1 MSAPAPGSA
10 EWSKLVTASKVAAII
25 GVSPWDSPRS
35 MWAKMRGEVPS
46 DDGTNAQAKS
56 RGQYLEAGI
65 LAWWHDQHPE
75 FTDHDAQRY
84 VTRPDLPWAAATLDD
99 FAWRYD
105 PADDDAPIASPVERV
120 IVEAKSSSEVDEW
133 GQSGTDEIPTHV
145 LTQVYWQ
152 LAMTPEAARC
162 YVALL
167 GPFLRFEEYVVERDE
182 AIQADLIARCH
193 RFYLSLSADVPPPLD
208 DHVATFEVLRVQRGD
223 IAKGVAADVDPD
235 FAAEWWTAR
244 VAEDA
249 AVDAARLADS
259 RLMEAVG
266 NAQYVTAGGVRVAR
280 QQNNR
285 KRPIPVATPAAI
297 EGAAA

>member
-1 MSAPAPGSA
+1 MSGPTPGSA

-35 MWAKMRGEVPS
+35 MWHKMRGEVPS
-46 DDGTNAQAKS
+46 QVDTDATRRGT
-56 RGQYLEAGI
+56 YLEAGI
-65 LAWWHDQHPE
+65 LDWWHGQHPE
-75 FTDHDAQRY
+75 FGPGGQRQFY
-84 VTRPDLPWAAATLDD
+84 ATRPDLPWAAATLDE
-99 FAWRYD
+99 YV
-105 PADDDAPIASPVERV
+105 ITNSPCEGPTEAV

-133 GQSGTDEIPTHV
+133 GEPGTDEIPTHI
-145 LTQVYWQ
+145 LTQAYWQ
-152 LAMTPEAARC
+152 LTMSPEAERV

-167 GPFLRFEEYVVERDE
+167 GPYLRFAEYVVERNE

-193 RFYLSLSADVPPPLD
+193 RFYLSLSGDVPPPLD
-208 DHVATFEVLRVQRGD
+208 DSVATFEVLRVQRGD

-244 VAEDA
+244 VAEGT

-280 QQNNR
+280 QQSNR

>member
-1 MSAPAPGSA
+1 MSGPAPGSA

-35 MWAKMRGEVPS
+35 MWHKMRGDVVVDVS
-46 DDGTNAQAKS
+46 NDATR
-56 RGQYLEAGI
+56 RGLYLEAGI
-65 LAWWHDQHPE
+65 LAWWRDRHPE
-75 FTDHDAQRY
+75 YSETIEQFYA
-84 VTRPDLPWAAATLDD
+84 TRPDMPWAAATPDL
-99 FAWRYD
+99 R
-105 PADDDAPIASPVERV
+105 ADGADVVLVD
-120 IVEAKSSSEVDEW
+120 AKSSSEVDEW
-133 GQSGTDEIPTHV
+133 GLPGTDEIPTHV

-152 LAMTPEAARC
+152 LAMTPTAAQC
-162 YVALL
+162 YIALL
-167 GPFLRFEEYVVERDE
+167 GPYLRFAEYVVERDE

-208 DHVATFEVLRVQRGD
+208 DSVATFEVLRVQRGD

-244 VAEDA
+244 AAEDA
-249 AVDAARLADS
+249 AADAARLADS

-266 NAQYVTAGGVRVAR
+266 NAQYVTAGGVRFAR
-280 QQNNR
+280 QQSNR

>member
-1 MSAPAPGSA
+1 MRAPAPGSA
-10 EWSKLVTASKVAAII
+10 EWAKLVTASKVAAII

-35 MWAKMRGEVPS
+35 MWHKMRGDVPS
-46 DDGTNAQAKS
+46 QVDNDATR
-56 RGQYLEAGI
+56 RGHYLEAGI
-65 LAWWHDQHPE
+65 LAWWLDQHPE
-75 FTDHDAQRY
+75 YPTFVNQFYA
-84 VTRPDLPWAAATLDD
+84 TRPDLPWAGATPDLR
-99 FAWRYD
+99 AEG
-105 PADDDAPIASPVERV
+105 ADVVFVD
-120 IVEAKSSSEVDEW
+120 AKSSSEADEW
-133 GQSGTDEIPTHV
+133 GTPGTDEIPTHI
-145 LTQVYWQ
+145 LTQAYWQ
-152 LAMTPEAARC
+152 LAMCPEAERV
-162 YVALL
+162 YIALL
-167 GPFLRFEEYVVERDE
+167 GPYLRFAEYVVERDD
-182 AIQADLIARCH
+182 AIQADLIERCH

-208 DHVATFEVLRVQRGD
+208 DSVATFEVLRVQRGD

-235 FAAEWWTAR
+235 FAAEWWTTRAT
-244 VAEDA
+244 EDA